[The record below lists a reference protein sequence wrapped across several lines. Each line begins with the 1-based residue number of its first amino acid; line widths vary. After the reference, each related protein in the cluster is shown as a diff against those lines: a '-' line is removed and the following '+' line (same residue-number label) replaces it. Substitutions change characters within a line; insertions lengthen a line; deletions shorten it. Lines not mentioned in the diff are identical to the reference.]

1 MAEIVCRDILNPDN
15 PILPAAQRLYE
26 SVLEE
31 EERIP
36 WPWLARTPE
45 RTRDW
50 RPGQRRPHLVVA
62 IDPDAPDRPLGFGYG
77 AFIPGYGGY
86 VCYLGVEPAARGRGI
101 GGKLFEFLFQQ
112 IAEAA
117 SISGMRL
124 PFIIWE
130 SHKPNDPALW
140 AARIRVFNRV
150 GGLWARGIELHTPN
164 YMQDDA
170 PPVRL
175 RVFLRPWDQPG
186 ADFNAPRLR
195 AAVVGLYHEVYRIG
209 PDDPLYRATI
219 EGAVNPELVPAV
231 EALKEA

>member
-1 MAEIVCRDILNPDN
+1 MAEIVCRDILDPDD
-15 PILPAAQRLYE
+15 PVLPAAQRLYE

-36 WPWLARTPE
+36 WQWLARTPE

-62 IDPDAPDRPLGFGYG
+62 VDPEAPDRPLGFGYG
-77 AFIPGYGGY
+77 AFLQGYGGY
-86 VCYLGVEPAARGRGI
+86 VCYLGVDPPARGRGI
-101 GGKLFEFLFQQ
+101 GAKLFEFLFQR
-112 IAEAA
+112 IGDAA
-117 SISGMRL
+117 NLSAAKL

-130 SHKPNDPALW
+130 SHKPNDSALW
-140 AARIRVFNRV
+140 AARIRVFDRV

-164 YMQDDA
+164 YMRPDA
-170 PPVRL
+170 SPVRL
-175 RVFLRPWDQPG
+175 QIFMRPWDEA
-186 ADFNAPRLR
+186 ADSFDADRLR

-219 EGAVNPELVPAV
+219 DGAVNPELVPAV

>member
-1 MAEIVCRDILNPDN
+1 MAEIVCRDIRNPDD

-36 WPWLARTPE
+36 WQWLARTPE

-50 RPGQRRPHLVVA
+50 QPGQRRPHLVVA
-62 IDPDAPDRPLGFGYG
+62 IDSEDPSRLLGFGYG
-77 AFIPGYGGY
+77 VFLPGYGGY
-86 VCYLGVEPAARGRGI
+86 VCYLGVEPAARGQGI
-101 GGKLFEFLFQQ
+101 GAKLFEFLFER
-112 IAEAA
+112 IADAA
-117 SISGMRL
+117 NLSAAKL

-140 AARIRVFNRV
+140 AARIRVFEGV
-150 GGLWARGIELHTPN
+150 GGLWARGIEMHTPN
-164 YMQDDA
+164 YMREDA

-175 RVFLRPWDQPG
+175 HVFLRPWDQPA
-186 ADFNAPRLR
+186 ADFNAHRLR

-219 EGAVNPELVPAV
+219 DAAVNPKLVSAV